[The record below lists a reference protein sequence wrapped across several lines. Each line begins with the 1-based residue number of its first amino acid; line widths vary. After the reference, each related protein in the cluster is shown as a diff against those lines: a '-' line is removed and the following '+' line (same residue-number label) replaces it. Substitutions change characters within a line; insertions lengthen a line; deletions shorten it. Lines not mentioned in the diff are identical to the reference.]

1 MDKTIEV
8 IIKEPGKA
16 PYKKEISNKLYDL
29 QKEVGGFIETVTI
42 GSNLVI
48 ICNEEGRL
56 IGLPYNCT
64 LLGIDFVGTI
74 IIAGMKRDEFTSV
87 PSNINKLGLF

>member
-29 QKEVGGFIETVTI
+29 QKEVGGFI
-42 GSNLVI
+42 
-48 ICNEEGRL
+48 
-56 IGLPYNCT
+56 
-64 LLGIDFVGTI
+64 
-74 IIAGMKRDEFTSV
+74 
-87 PSNINKLGLF
+87 

>member
-29 QKEVGGFIETVTI
+29 QKEVGGFIETVTV
-42 GSNLVI
+42 GSDLVI

-64 LLGIDFVGTI
+64 VLGFDFVGTI
-74 IIAGMKRDEFTSV
+74 IIAGRKRDKFTST
-87 PSNINKLGLF
+87 PAIDKLGLF